1 MTSKRAGGQQ
11 ANADFGGMRYISG
24 RAKNIEKSNKD
35 PAKDAKNK
43 KDKDGSGDWLGLNLV
58 VDDGAHRIPEI
69 VKIADQAGIALDSV
83 ELRKPTLDDVF
94 LSFTGRR
101 IRDEKGSFLER
112 ARRFNIL
119 RQARGQTGRR

>member
-1 MTSKRAGGQQ
+1 MNHTSDLYKEA
-11 ANADFGGMRYISG
+11 F
-24 RAKNIEKSNKD
+24 IEYNPTKD
-35 PAKDAKNK
+35 IKNK
-43 KDKDGSGDWLGLNLV
+43 KDGKESSEDWLGLNLV

-69 VKIADQAGIALDSV
+69 VKIADQAGIALESV

-101 IRDEKGSFLER
+101 IRDEKGGFLER